1 MEITSKSLGVTP
13 LIPGDTGLVA
23 LDCSISWTRKN
34 MSYSFLQLM
43 LEGMH
48 TSNELKITTK
58 CSRTVA
64 Y

>member
-1 MEITSKSLGVTP
+1 
-13 LIPGDTGLVA
+13 LVA

-48 TSNELKITTK
+48 TSNELKITSK
-58 CSRTVA
+58 GLVA
-64 Y
+64 HVLVRLQPCVELSKASLCIFY